1 MFKFLIFLIS
11 YLTLNDYRVN
21 EIGKG
26 DNSTLLKV
34 RFQFNQL

>member
-11 YLTLNDYRVN
+11 YLTLNDYRIN

-26 DNSTLLKV
+26 DNSIT
-34 RFQFNQL
+34 